1 MASISVLNN
10 NITSL
15 ALISGLRV
23 SLRLDASR
31 ADIFIGPGI
40 Y

>member
-1 MASISVLNN
+1 MNVRN
-10 NITSL
+10 NIVFSPTPV
-15 ALISGLRV
+15 SGLRV